1 MDFDWNA
8 IRSFLRVA
16 KTGTLS
22 AAANDLGISQPTVGR
37 HISKLEESLGLRL
50 FDHNQQGFEL
60 TPEGEQL
67 LEAANNMALSAAD
80 VQRRAKASNPV
91 REAVRLT
98 IEVRPWSLRLASR
111 NIDRLTSKSA
121 HSQQALPINFTF
133 LSQDEYLSISRLEAD
148 LAIRNRVPKQGN
160 LISVKLG
167 YLTYRIF
174 GSEAYCN
181 AHPDVFDP
189 ASWRQQ
195 NWVGFGHTRPHSSS
209 NKVIA
214 SILEGKSPRFI
225 ANQQDCLIDM
235 IANGTAIGILPAWI
249 GHEEGLVEIS
259 STVYHPQ
266 EAWLIYHPDLKA
278 HPVKRGVK
286 DHLQELVSETLSQY
300 YDERAAA
307 NYVTCK

>member
-1 MDFDWNA
+1 MNFDWNA

-22 AAANDLGISQPTVGR
+22 AAAADLGLSQPTVGR
-37 HISKLEESLGLRL
+37 HISRLEDSLQLRL
-50 FDHNQQGFEL
+50 FDHNLSGFEL
-60 TPEGEQL
+60 TPAGEQL

-80 VQRRAKASNPV
+80 VQRRAKAANPV
-91 REAVRLT
+91 RESVRVT

-111 NIDRLTSKSA
+111 NIERLTPDTA
-121 HSQQALPINFTF
+121 NFGDDRPINFTF

-174 GSEAYCN
+174 GSECYCKEHAN
-181 AHPDVFDP
+181 VFDP
-189 ASWRQQ
+189 ESWQKQ
-195 NWVGFGHTRPHSSS
+195 DWVGFGHTRPHSSS
-209 NKVIA
+209 NKAIA
-214 SILEGKSPRFI
+214 SILQDKAPRYI
-225 ANQQDCLIDM
+225 TNQQEGLLDL

-249 GHEEGLVEIS
+249 GHQEGFIEIS
-259 STVYHPQ
+259 PTIYHPQ

-278 HPVKRGVK
+278 QPAKRRVK
-286 DHLQELVSETLSQY
+286 DGLQELVSETLHQY
-300 YDERAAA
+300 YNPATDAER
-307 NYVTCK
+307 VIC

>member
-22 AAANDLGISQPTVGR
+22 AAAADLGLSQPTVGR
-37 HISKLEESLGLRL
+37 HISRLEESLGLRL
-50 FDHNQQGFEL
+50 FDHNQSGFEL
-60 TPEGEQL
+60 TPAGEQL

-80 VQRRAKASNPV
+80 VKRRAKAANPV
-91 REAVRLT
+91 KEAVRLT

-111 NIDRLTSKSA
+111 NIEQLVSHHQGSA
-121 HSQQALPINFTF
+121 HDRPINFTF

-174 GSEAYCN
+174 GSERYCKN
-181 AHPDVFDP
+181 HPDVFDP
-189 ASWRQQ
+189 ASWQQQ
-195 NWVGFGHTRPHSSS
+195 NWVGFSHTRPHSSS
-209 NKVIA
+209 TKVIA
-214 SILEGKSPRFI
+214 SILEGKSPRYI
-225 ANQQDCLIDM
+225 SNQQECLIDL
-235 IANGTAIGILPAWI
+235 IADGSAIGILPAFI
-249 GHEEGLVEIS
+249 GHEEGFVEIS
-259 STVYHPQ
+259 KEIYHPQ

-278 HPVKRGVK
+278 HPVKRRVK
-286 DHLQELVSETLSQY
+286 DRLQELFSESLGRYYDGASETNHQP
-300 YDERAAA
+300 
-307 NYVTCK
+307 C